1 MTKTI
6 LVSGSSRGIGRSI
19 AERLLS
25 DGYQLSLGVRNP
37 EALNGTCF
45 DCDQV
50 PCHPYD
56 AVHRLGSTRQLRHGG
71 GSMDSFIALAFFA
84 LHHFY
89 FAMGKKTI
97 LMICGM

>member
-50 PCHPYD
+50 LCHPYEAKD
-56 AVHRLGSTRQLRHGG
+56 PDLSLIH
-71 GSMDSFIALAFFA
+71 I
-84 LHHFY
+84 
-89 FAMGKKTI
+89 
-97 LMICGM
+97 

>member
-37 EALNGTCF
+37 EALNLL
-45 DCDQV
+45 
-50 PCHPYD
+50 
-56 AVHRLGSTRQLRHGG
+56 RL
-71 GSMDSFIALAFFA
+71 
-84 LHHFY
+84 
-89 FAMGKKTI
+89 
-97 LMICGM
+97 